1 MHLST
6 FSERKCSEIA
16 NDSSGSWTCH
26 TLPPARSWTT
36 VRVPLLLAS
45 GKCVASTMI
54 TFDGLIDKQEHLAI
68 LFGKLRDGVPP
79 LVRFHSE
86 CLTGDVFGS
95 ARCDCGPQLRESLE
109 TMARTGGL
117 ILYLRQEGRGIGL
130 YNKLKAYQIQDQ
142 GYDTFEA
149 NRVLLFDD
157 DLRDYAPAAQM
168 LLALGVRTLRLLS
181 NNPQKAYQL
190 TAHGLVIAEQIAT
203 GTFATAENL
212 RYLQAKVHRA
222 GHRIKLSQENAK

>member
-6 FSERKCSEIA
+6 FSERERSETV
-16 NDSSGSWTCH
+16 NDSSGPWPCH
-26 TLPPARSWTT
+26 TLPPARPWTM
-36 VRVPLLLAS
+36 VQVPLLLAS
-45 GKCVASTMI
+45 GTCVASTMI

-68 LFGKLRDGVPP
+68 LFGELREGVPP
-79 LVRFHSE
+79 LVRLHSE

-157 DLRDYAPAAQM
+157 DPRDYAPAAQM
-168 LLALGVRTLRLLS
+168 LLALGVRELRLLS
-181 NNPQKAYQL
+181 NNPQKAQQL
-190 TAHGLVIAEQIAT
+190 IAHGLVVAEQIAT
-203 GTFATAENL
+203 GTFATTENL
-212 RYLQAKVHRA
+212 RYLQAKVRHA
-222 GHRIKLSQENAK
+222 GHRIKLSPENAK